1 MYFYTASII
10 HDTLVHS
17 MLTIVDINPPNKVDD
32 FKKMNKVNK
41 NVDRRPIPDYNPRTV
56 FKNKLW

>member
-1 MYFYTASII
+1 
-10 HDTLVHS
+10 

-32 FKKMNKVNK
+32 FEKMNKVNK
-41 NVDRRPIPDYNPRTV
+41 NVDRRLIPDYNPRTV